1 MPHEVKMRKIISRK
15 ACKACLKPYNK
26 AHTCKSLLKCLICK
40 GKHVSLMCPEL
51 AETKRAIKENAK
63 LETDSGQTREVHS
76 KLSCSSDVILQT
88 V

>member
-1 MPHEVKMRKIISRK
+1 
-15 ACKACLKPYNK
+15 
-26 AHTCKSLLKCLICK
+26 
-40 GKHVSLMCPEL
+40 MCPEL
-51 AETKRAIKENAK
+51 AETKRVIKENAK